1 MAKNCAQRQRTGRA
15 RNAPKNDGLLNV
27 VNLLPRPPTPD
38 SDLLPWSSAYSN
50 FKRQM
55 YAKKKKGKK
64 QERNVE
70 KRSKTNTHRT
80 RSGRRSFED
89 LSRSLSVALTVAA
102 RQPPLWPGQDNR
114 AQAAPKT
121 KPKQKQK
128 QHQNPSEPLP
138 FGFIVHA
145 V

>member
-1 MAKNCAQRQRTGRA
+1 M
-15 RNAPKNDGLLNV
+15 
-27 VNLLPRPPTPD
+27 
-38 SDLLPWSSAYSN
+38 W
-50 FKRQM
+50 
-55 YAKKKKGKK
+55 KKEVK
-64 QERNVE
+64 Q
-70 KRSKTNTHRT
+70 THTT

-89 LSRSLSVALTVAA
+89 LSRSLSLALTVAA

-128 QHQNPSEPLP
+128 QKQHQNPSEPLP